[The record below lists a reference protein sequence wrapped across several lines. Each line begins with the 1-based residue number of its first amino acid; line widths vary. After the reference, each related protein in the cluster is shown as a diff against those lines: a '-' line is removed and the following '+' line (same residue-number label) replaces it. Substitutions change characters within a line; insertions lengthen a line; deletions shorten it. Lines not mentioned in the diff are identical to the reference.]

1 MRGRKG
7 YSLLG
12 LFAVLFVAVAFL
24 PSIRRMFVRSF
35 PEGFQ
40 ARMVGGSFGGSG
52 VDSRRGDC
60 KGITCQ
66 EGEFCQENTC
76 RPVMPPITNDYF
88 SDN

>member
-7 YSLLG
+7 YSILG
-12 LFAVLFVAVAFL
+12 LLAVLFLVVAFL

-40 ARMVGGSFGGSG
+40 TMSILGGSG

-76 RPVMPPITNDYF
+76 RPVMAPITNSYF
-88 SDN
+88 PEK

>member
-40 ARMVGGSFGGSG
+40 ARKVGGSFGGSG
-52 VDSRRGDC
+52 VD
-60 KGITCQ
+60 
-66 EGEFCQENTC
+66 
-76 RPVMPPITNDYF
+76 
-88 SDN
+88 

>member
-7 YSLLG
+7 YSILG
-12 LFAVLFVAVAFL
+12 LLAVLFVVVAFL

-40 ARMVGGSFGGSG
+40 AGSILGGSG

-76 RPVMPPITNDYF
+76 RPVMAPITNDYF
-88 SDN
+88 PDK

>member
-7 YSLLG
+7 YSILG
-12 LFAVLFVAVAFL
+12 LLAVLFVAVAFL

-40 ARMVGGSFGGSG
+40 AGSILGGSG
-52 VDSRRGDC
+52 VDSRKVDC

-66 EGEFCQENTC
+66 EGEFCQQNTC
-76 RPVMPPITNDYF
+76 RSVMAPITNDYF
-88 SDN
+88 PDK